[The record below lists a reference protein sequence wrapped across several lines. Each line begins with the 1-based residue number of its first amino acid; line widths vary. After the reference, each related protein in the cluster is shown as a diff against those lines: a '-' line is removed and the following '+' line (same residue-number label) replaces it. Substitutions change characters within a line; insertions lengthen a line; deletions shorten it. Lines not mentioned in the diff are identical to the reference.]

1 MPLLSNIQIEISGKP
16 LKHFLNANIKE
27 SIYGIDSFE
36 ISCRYSSIEK
46 QDGFLIENAKDF
58 LGLPITIQTKVKIG
72 NQEKDGLVFNGIVTQ
87 IQGTKSGLADSDM
100 VIISGGSREILL
112 NGKPRS
118 RAFMDKTL
126 EEIVKEVL
134 NPYTFS
140 KLGKKIAP
148 RNKFRYPYIVQ
159 YGESDLEFLKRLSV
173 RYGEWF
179 FFSGSDIVFGDL
191 PKVNQ
196 DLTIGFDLKDLT
208 YQLRV
213 NPVNFS
219 FVSID
224 PLNRNLHKAKSG
236 SGKADPNLNNYGKHA
251 LKESKNLYRIEGI
264 DYYENINV
272 SESDYKKALEKAV
285 EIDEISDAVNLT
297 DLTGSSTNPLIT
309 VGVFAKVNCPK
320 PKGGGNMSYLS
331 YLITTVQHNFDN
343 LFSYRNTFTAIP
355 AESSIPE
362 NADPRFIKFSHNQV
376 GKIIENE
383 DPDHLGRV
391 RINFWWMENTQI
403 MTPWIKIVT
412 PYTQA
417 NSGFYFI
424 PAVDSRV
431 LVGFEGGD
439 VEKPYCLGA
448 LFDKTHSP
456 DSSWTGDF
464 NKEDSK
470 VHAIRTMSGQTIE
483 FHDESGKEK
492 IRIYDTNNKNE
503 ITLDTANGEV
513 TIKATEKLTLEAK
526 DIEIKAQNGIKIEAG
541 QGLEQKGADIK
552 IEAQQG
558 IEQKAM
564 EIKTEAQT
572 TFETKAT
579 SVEIKANASLKATG
593 SATAEISSS
602 GVMTVKGSMVM
613 IN

>member
-1 MPLLSNIQIEISGKP
+1 MPLLSKIDIEISGKP
-16 LKHFLNANIKE
+16 LRQFLNANIKE

-46 QDGFLIENAKDF
+46 SDRFLIENAKDL

-72 NQEKDGLVFNGIVTQ
+72 NNEKDSLVFKGIVTQ
-87 IQGTKSGLADSDM
+87 IQGTKSGLADKDI
-100 VIISGGSREILL
+100 VVISGGSMEMLL
-112 NGKPRS
+112 NGKPGS

-126 EEIVKEVL
+126 EDIVKEVL
-134 NPYTFS
+134 KPYTF
-140 KLGKKIAP
+140 KNLGKKIAP
-148 RNKFRYPYIVQ
+148 RNKFKYPYIVQ

-179 FFSGSDIVFGDL
+179 FFSEKDIIFGDL
-191 PKVNQ
+191 PKNKQ
-196 DLTIGFDLKDLT
+196 NLTIGFDLKDFT

-219 FVSID
+219 FLAID
-224 PLNRNLHKAKSG
+224 PLKRDLHKSKSG
-236 SGKADPNLNNYGKHA
+236 SGKADPNLNIYGKHA
-251 LKESKNLYRIEGI
+251 LKESKKLFSIENI
-264 DYYENINV
+264 DYYENLNV
-272 SESDYKKALEKAV
+272 SDPDYKKALDKAV
-285 EIDEISDAVNLT
+285 ELDEISDAVNLS

-309 VGVFAKVNCPK
+309 PGVIASVSCPK
-320 PKGGGNMSYLS
+320 LDGSGNISYLS
-331 YLITTVQHNFDN
+331 YLITTVQHSFDN

-355 AESSIPE
+355 AESNIPE
-362 NADPRFIKFSHNQV
+362 NTDPRFVRLSHEQIGRV
-376 GKIIENE
+376 VENE
-383 DPDHLGRV
+383 DPEHLGRV
-391 RINFWWMENTQI
+391 RVNFWWMENSQI
-403 MTPWIKIVT
+403 MTPWIKVVT
-412 PYTQA
+412 PYTQDK
-417 NSGFYFI
+417 SGFYFV
-424 PAVDSRV
+424 PAVNSRV

-439 VEKPYCLGA
+439 VEKPYCIGA
-448 LFDKTHSP
+448 FFDKTHPP
-456 DSSWTGDF
+456 DPAWAGDY

-470 VHAIRTMSGQTIE
+470 IQAIRTVSGQTIE
-483 FHDESGKEK
+483 MHDDSGKEK

-503 ITLDTANGEV
+503 ITLDTANGEI

-526 DIEIKAQNGIKIEAG
+526 DIEIKAQNGIKVEAG
-541 QGLEQKGADIK
+541 QALEQKGANIK

-558 IEQKAM
+558 LEQKAM

-572 TFETKAT
+572 TLEEKAT

-602 GVMTVKGSMVM
+602 GIMTVKGSMVM